1 MTIPETLRNSR
12 LKRDLS
18 LRDVA
23 EALEIPES
31 TYRGYEC
38 GSKLPAELVPK
49 ICHFFGIEIQ
59 QFFQNARPTGHRD
72 LLAKLSMMENYI
84 REIRA
89 HIQSTAN
96 RDDTNSYGKNDLF

>member
-1 MTIPETLRNSR
+1 MHIPETLKQSR

-31 TYRGYEC
+31 TYRGYEY

-49 ICHFFGIEIQ
+49 ICHFFGLEFQ
-59 QFFQNARPTGHRD
+59 HFFQKAESQSD
-72 LLAKLSMMENYI
+72 EDILAKLNIIENYI
-84 REIRA
+84 RDIRL
-89 HIQSTAN
+89 HIKKGHT
-96 RDDTNSYGKNDLF
+96 F